1 MALRVAQC
9 GFGWDGRD
17 GSEIAGND
25 ESGVGSNSSSLHLL
39 LELLVLRWSDRSHQV
54 ELMCPLGDSEPR
66 VTEDSKGR
74 DLALRR
80 RTSFLSE
87 NKRNCGLTTH

>member
-1 MALRVAQC
+1 MMNLEWAATPL
-9 GFGWDGRD
+9 D
-17 GSEIAGND
+17 
-25 ESGVGSNSSSLHLL
+25 LL

-66 VTEDSKGR
+66 AAEDSEGR
-74 DLALRR
+74 DLALWK

-87 NKRNCGLTTH
+87 NKRNRSLTAH